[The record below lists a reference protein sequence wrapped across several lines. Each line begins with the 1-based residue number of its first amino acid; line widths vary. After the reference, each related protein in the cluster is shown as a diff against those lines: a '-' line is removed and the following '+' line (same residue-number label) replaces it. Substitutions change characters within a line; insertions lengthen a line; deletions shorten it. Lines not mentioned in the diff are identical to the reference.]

1 MPPGEE
7 IARQLYGIVA
17 SVSAEE
23 AVAGSG
29 DRWERE
35 RKLELLLPRATREER
50 WTLLE
55 ALLVLPGRA
64 SDSQQK
70 RGGCRRLLVSFFEQ
84 LMQYVCRDW
93 EETVEADSRR
103 PRSVPA
109 KRRRDGEAPL
119 PSMAA
124 WLAQAATDTTTA
136 VSEAAGT
143 ASPTVTE
150 TASEP
155 DESQKENGRRARI
168 ASTPD
173 AKTCS
178 AMRSAHDAAAD
189 SDSAFTSSA
198 NAAERWETR
207 LSATLQRGTE
217 ACVLYDVPL
226 PAAEWLAAIRES
238 SPPAALRAAVAEA
251 LFATLGREDWPA
263 AASASLY
270 AAVLF
275 CASAR
280 PLRRRLLVAML
291 RAPSAQLLLP
301 PLEIVFRQERAYADE
316 AQHLL
321 RDAALERWAWHSE
334 RGVQLLLALASL
346 PARFETCV
354 RMCMTSARHW
364 RQDREMAPWA
374 PPTLRQRVARQTCW
388 HHLRQAVREA
398 GPVASVAFSLMAALL
413 DVQALTAAEVLG
425 ADASA
430 AHCARL
436 VPWTLQAMYAAT
448 AARLQ
453 SSAWSRL
460 LECLIAQCPAAF
472 LEADRVSWMRQCL
485 DEPRSLATVLPLL
498 PYRPEWVGEAL
509 LTCRKGLHSGE
520 APKRRAAIWALVHLG
535 SVRMAGADASAR
547 RSLLSDADLRA
558 VASRVLTTASLTSR
572 LDWYTAMA
580 AAEVTYVAT
589 SAWTEVLETH
599 IRTTFHAPM
608 VSDDDRPA
616 LRLGTHWLGDSLGMA
631 LSAAAHCRCDQVLLD
646 TVQRLARLRWVDL
659 DLGGEDEREPLPTED
674 GCMGVAV
681 VEAVE
686 AALAVLPSMVAEGDD
701 TGGGRLTESE
711 ARRVAEALG
720 ALRQSGLR
728 RLGTHVGRLRRLRLG
743 MMTPTIEATAG
754 KGAEGKRCRS
764 SSSAAPASG
773 MVSGKKAS
781 ASAAVTSAAADVWQH
796 VPAHRALHLSQWL
809 HRGHKADGNWSS
821 LASLALEALAAKP
834 SMEVR
839 APERE
844 AIVGECMRTAEEAL
858 HRQLPQVVAMA
869 LAVAAAQL
877 PAELAADA
885 QPAAKIYRVLG
896 GVDAAVDVE
905 PARQAAVQRLE
916 TFSCRLLADEHAVPV
931 ATVAALEMLSWL
943 ARPADERVR
952 TWAQRVLVPL
962 SVAQVEDGSVNRR
975 TAAMLSPLV
984 RLACGW
990 VHASP
995 AYASDTL
1002 PQWVREAV
1010 SVLAP
1015 STSAAAADRLFGLL
1029 RAVAH
1034 EADAALA
1041 RLEWSVTRGVPVYL
1055 EGALHA
1061 PTVTLL
1067 EAWMRLA
1074 RGLAI
1079 AAEALCGNGSG
1090 NTAKRLSLP
1099 EHAEDTAVPAVA
1111 TVAPWHCIEVVARAQ
1126 LHAFKTLTL
1135 LAQAVLRHRLP
1146 LLRSPWQRVVQLA
1159 ATRLSQSAYDLM
1171 QAAHTP
1177 VADESHRKWVRE
1189 STLFPNLVYQI
1200 EVCERALITIS
1211 RRWNDVELM
1220 RPMRRAAARDFKIAA
1235 PPS

>member
-1 MPPGEE
+1 M
-7 IARQLYGIVA
+7 ARQLYDIVA
-17 SVSAEE
+17 SVSAGV
-23 AVAGSG
+23 AAGSG
-29 DRWERE
+29 NSWERE
-35 RKLELLLPRATREER
+35 RKLEALLPRATREER
-50 WTLLE
+50 WALLE
-55 ALLVLPGRA
+55 ALLALPGRA
-64 SDSQQK
+64 FSSQQK
-70 RGGCRRLLVSFFEQ
+70 RGGCGRLLVSFFEQ

-93 EETVEADSRR
+93 KETVGTDSRR
-103 PRSVPA
+103 SRSVPA

-119 PSMAA
+119 PSIAA
-124 WLAQAATDTTTA
+124 WLAQAVTDTTTT

-143 ASPTVTE
+143 ASPTATE

-155 DESQKENGRRARI
+155 DESEKENGQRASI

-178 AMRSAHDAAAD
+178 ATGSAHDAAAD
-189 SDSAFTSSA
+189 SDSPFTSST
-198 NAAERWETR
+198 NAAESWETR
-207 LSATLQRGTE
+207 LLAVLRRGTE
-217 ACVLYDVPL
+217 TCVLHDVPL
-226 PAAEWLAAIRES
+226 SAAEWLAAIRES
-238 SPPAALRAAVAEA
+238 SPPAALHAAVAEA
-251 LFATLGREDWPA
+251 LFATLGQEDWPA
-263 AASASLY
+263 AASTSLY
-270 AAVLF
+270 AAMLF
-275 CASAR
+275 CASAS

-316 AQHLL
+316 AQRLL
-321 RDAALERWAWHSE
+321 CDATLERWAWHSE

-364 RQDREMAPWA
+364 RQDREMAQWA
-374 PPTLRQRVARQTCW
+374 PPTLRQRVARQTYW
-388 HHLRQAVREA
+388 RHLRQAAREA
-398 GPVASVAFSLMAALL
+398 GPIASVAFSLMAALL

-425 ADASA
+425 ADASVS
-430 AHCARL
+430 HCARL
-436 VPWTLQAMYAAT
+436 VPCVLQAMYAAT

-460 LECLIAQCPAAF
+460 LECLITQCPAAF
-472 LEADRVSWMRQCL
+472 LEADRVSWIRQCL
-485 DEPRSLATVLPLL
+485 DEPRPLATVLPLL

-520 APKRRAAIWALVHLG
+520 APTRRAAIWVLVRLG
-535 SVRMAGADASAR
+535 SMRVAGADASAR
-547 RSLLSDADLRA
+547 RGLLSDAELRA
-558 VASRVLTTASLTSR
+558 VASRALTTASLASR

-580 AAEVTYVAT
+580 AADVTCVAA
-589 SAWTEVLETH
+589 SAWTEMLETH
-599 IRTTFHAPM
+599 IRTTFHAPT
-608 VSDDDRPA
+608 VSDDDCPA
-616 LRLGTHWLGDSLGMA
+616 LCLGTHWLGDSLGMA

-646 TVQRLARLRWVDL
+646 TVQRLARLHWVDV
-659 DLGGEDEREPLPTED
+659 DLGGEDEREPLSAED

-681 VEAVE
+681 VEAAE
-686 AALAVLPSMVAEGDD
+686 AALAVLPSVVAEGDH
-701 TGGGRLTESE
+701 TGGGRLAESE

-743 MMTPTIEATAG
+743 MTTPTIEASAG
-754 KGAEGKRCRS
+754 KGAEGKRRRS

-773 MVSGKKAS
+773 SVSGKKAS
-781 ASAAVTSAAADVWQH
+781 ASATAPSAAADLWQH
-796 VPAHRALHLSQWL
+796 VPVHRALQLSQWL
-809 HRGHKADGNWSS
+809 HRGNQVGGNWSS

-844 AIVGECMRTAEEAL
+844 VIVEECLRTAEEAL

-869 LAVAAAQL
+869 LTVAAAQL

-885 QPAAKIYRVLG
+885 EPAAKIYRVLG
-896 GVDAAVDVE
+896 QMDAAVDVE
-905 PARQAAVQRLE
+905 SARQAAVQRLE
-916 TFSCRLLADEHAVPV
+916 TFSCRLLADEHAVPA
-931 ATVAALEMLSWL
+931 ATVASLEMLSWL
-943 ARPADERVR
+943 ARPTDERLR
-952 TWAQRVLVPL
+952 TWAQRVLAPP
-962 SVAQVEDGSVNRR
+962 SVAEIEGGSVNKRR

-984 RLACGW
+984 RLACDW

-995 AYASDTL
+995 AYASDAL
-1002 PQWVREAV
+1002 PQLVRETV

-1015 STSAAAADRLFGLL
+1015 STSAAAADRLFSLL

-1041 RLEWSVTRGVPVYL
+1041 RLEWGVTRGVQVYL

-1111 TVAPWHCIEVVARAQ
+1111 TVAPWHCIEAVARAQ

-1135 LAQAVLRHRLP
+1135 LAQAVLRYRLP

-1159 ATRLSQSAYDLM
+1159 AARLSQSAYDLM
-1171 QAAHTP
+1171 QSAHTP
-1177 VADESHRKWVRE
+1177 VADESHRKRVRE

-1200 EVCERALITIS
+1200 EVCERALIAIS

-1220 RPMRRAAARDFKIAA
+1220 RPIRRAAARDFKIAA